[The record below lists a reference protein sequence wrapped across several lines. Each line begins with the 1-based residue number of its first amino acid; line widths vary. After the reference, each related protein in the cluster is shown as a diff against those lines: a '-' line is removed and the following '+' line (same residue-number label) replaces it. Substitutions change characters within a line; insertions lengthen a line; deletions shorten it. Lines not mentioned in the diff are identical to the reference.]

1 MWQDVFDKV
10 DLDGDGRIDFHEF
23 IAGAID
29 HQKMLTKKNLA
40 YMFKVFDIN
49 NDGVIE
55 LDEFR
60 NTLPTQY
67 RATVKED
74 PGQKNLR
81 NLSNSGGSD
90 SFRKQ

>member
-1 MWQDVFDKV
+1 
-10 DLDGDGRIDFHEF
+10 
-23 IAGAID
+23 
-29 HQKMLTKKNLA
+29 
-40 YMFKVFDIN
+40 MFKVFDTN

-74 PGQKNLR
+74 PGASKNLR

-90 SFRKQ
+90 SFK

>member
-1 MWQDVFDKV
+1 
-10 DLDGDGRIDFHEF
+10 
-23 IAGAID
+23 
-29 HQKMLTKKNLA
+29 
-40 YMFKVFDIN
+40 MFKVFDIN

-67 RATVKED
+67 RATVKEV

-90 SFRKQ
+90 SFRKQQELMLKQQKADDEKWRDIIS